1 MIVTDKTRRQNWK
14 ENNQACR
21 KAGCHQ
27 PSHHH
32 SGLPNPFCSQSWL
45 WVSLLWRPADCVTNT
60 SLTWS
65 RWGFFKTHVQWR
77 GRSQLK
83 WNQCGLLA
91 WLRSKDLGSKI
102 PWKAMQIH
110 LLITLLFLI
119 NLQVFRGFWL
129 CGPFL
134 RHCHHLSGFW
144 PLVASSNI
152 FLSSYPSSLCPD
164 TVLWIIL
171 AAGPTQCCSW

>member
-1 MIVTDKTRRQNWK
+1 MACDAWRNRYSQDRTVSVWKLPWMNKSLFSSSWWIISHHMCYLLENGSLATKEVIVTDKTRRQNWK

-65 RWGFFKTHVQWR
+65 RWGFFKTHVRWR

-102 PWKAMQIH
+102 PWKAM
-110 LLITLLFLI
+110 
-119 NLQVFRGFWL
+119 
-129 CGPFL
+129 
-134 RHCHHLSGFW
+134 
-144 PLVASSNI
+144 
-152 FLSSYPSSLCPD
+152 
-164 TVLWIIL
+164 
-171 AAGPTQCCSW
+171 